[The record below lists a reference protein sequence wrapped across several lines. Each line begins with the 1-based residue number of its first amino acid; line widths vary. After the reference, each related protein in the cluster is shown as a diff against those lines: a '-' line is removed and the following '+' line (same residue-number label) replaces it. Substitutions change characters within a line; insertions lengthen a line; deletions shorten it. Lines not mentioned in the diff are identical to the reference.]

1 MSDTAVIESGTRLQN
16 FLDRAGLRG
25 FPWKTATIL
34 YTISWGWLFI
44 VRDSYWADDWDTLKF
59 PQLGTFDFR
68 LLGLA
73 PWTSV
78 IGPLHSISGAGF
90 LRILIFGSFFASALA
105 VFGISNQ
112 ISSLALWQRRVF
124 VLLFLLLPFN
134 HIRVALMT
142 FHYTTGIFL
151 FYLAWYLITAFKSKK
166 VFCTGLVLFFL
177 SFQMH
182 SLLFLYLLPVTH
194 FAFINQSNTPWF
206 LRIKIELISLVTLPL
221 TYVVL
226 RYFFWPERI
235 RYHNLDTSSV
245 SSASL
250 FIVVAIG
257 GTYLIFVVR
266 SVVGLKMRNSAI
278 SLLVLGLFCSLLALL
293 PYLLAGF
300 YKTSLSLPFQFLI
313 DFVGRSEYRS
323 RHLALQPLGFSIFLV
338 GLLTLIEVVNIGLK
352 KLLFGLILVSSLLI
366 NLQSGFEYW
375 IDFSKQN
382 TVVAALHNFDVQN
395 SSVKYQVFDRVPL
408 LNAQAAANRFI
419 WKNLVAAAYGEDYAK
434 NAEIESVN
442 KCVPFDGSNF
452 LIVSGP
458 KNHFEAVRNWM
469 KSRDF
474 GFLVKVGVMNG
485 RCLPEMARVSVK
497 TESWPVLFFFRGA
510 NFEIVPYP
518 SSRQL
523 FS

>member
-1 MSDTAVIESGTRLQN
+1 M
-16 FLDRAGLRG
+16 
-25 FPWKTATIL
+25 
-34 YTISWGWLFI
+34 
-44 VRDSYWADDWDTLKF
+44 
-59 PQLGTFDFR
+59 
-68 LLGLA
+68 
-73 PWTSV
+73 
-78 IGPLHSISGAGF
+78 
-90 LRILIFGSFFASALA
+90 
-105 VFGISNQ
+105 
-112 ISSLALWQRRVF
+112 
-124 VLLFLLLPFN
+124 
-134 HIRVALMT
+134 
-142 FHYTTGIFL
+142 
-151 FYLAWYLITAFKSKK
+151 
-166 VFCTGLVLFFL
+166 
-177 SFQMH
+177 
-182 SLLFLYLLPVTH
+182 
-194 FAFINQSNTPWF
+194 
-206 LRIKIELISLVTLPL
+206 
-221 TYVVL
+221 
-226 RYFFWPERI
+226 
-235 RYHNLDTSSV
+235 
-245 SSASL
+245 
-250 FIVVAIG
+250 
-257 GTYLIFVVR
+257 
-266 SVVGLKMRNSAI
+266 
-278 SLLVLGLFCSLLALL
+278 
-293 PYLLAGF
+293 
-300 YKTSLSLPFQFLI
+300 
-313 DFVGRSEYRS
+313 
-323 RHLALQPLGFSIFLV
+323 ALQPLGFSIFLV

-408 LNAQAAANRFI
+408 LNAQAAPNRFI

-434 NAEIESVN
+434 NVEIGSEN

-510 NFEIVPYP
+510 NFEIFPYP

>member
-1 MSDTAVIESGTRLQN
+1 MSDIAVAESGTRLQN

-44 VRDSYWADDWDTLKF
+44 VRDSYWVDDWDVFKF
-59 PQLGTFDFR
+59 PRLNTFDFR
-68 LLGLA
+68 SLGLA

-78 IGPLHSISGAGF
+78 IGSLHSIFGAGF
-90 LRILIFGSFFASALA
+90 LRILIFVIFFASALA

-112 ISSLALWQRRVF
+112 ISTLALWQRRVF

-142 FHYTTGIFL
+142 FHYTTGILL

-166 VFCTGLVLFFL
+166 IFCTGLVLFFL

-194 FAFINQSNTPWF
+194 FAFINQSNKPWF
-206 LRIKIELISLVTLPL
+206 LRIKIELIALMALPL

-226 RYFFWPERI
+226 RYFFWPEKM

-250 FIVVAIG
+250 FIVVALG
-257 GTYLIFVVR
+257 GTYLIFIR
-266 SVVGLKMRNSAI
+266 HSVVGSKMRI
-278 SLLVLGLFCSLLALL
+278 SPIVLMAVGLFCSLLALL

-300 YKTSLSLPFQFLI
+300 YKTSLSLPFQFFI
-313 DFVGRSEYRS
+313 DFIGRSEYRS

-352 KLLFGLILVSSLLI
+352 KFSFGLILVSSLLI

-382 TVVAALHNFDVQN
+382 TVVEALQNFDGQN

-408 LNAQAAANRFI
+408 LNAQAAPNRFV
-419 WKNLVAAAYGEDYAK
+419 WEKLVGVAYGEDYAK
-434 NAEIESVN
+434 NAEIDPVN

-452 LIVSGP
+452 LIISGP
-458 KNHFEAVRNWM
+458 KNHFEAVKNWM
-469 KSRDF
+469 KSGDF
-474 GFLVKVGVMNG
+474 GFLVTVGVMNG

-497 TESWPVLFFFRGA
+497 TESWPVWFFFRGA
-510 NFEIVPYP
+510 NFEIIPYP